1 MHLLNSLT
9 QNTAYPQTNNIQRL
23 VYRQNY
29 GLKENTHT
37 HTKLKK
43 KNFYAAQRTTEPGLA

>member
-29 GLKENTHT
+29 ALKEI
-37 HTKLKK
+37 KK
-43 KNFYAAQRTTEPGLA
+43 KQK